1 MLHRC
6 KRTERQD
13 NRAVGRIVKGAEIMG
28 MSRTEY
34 RKERRTLLK
43 QIFDKLWIINQM
55 NDTDLERIK
64 RQFFINLDSDLGEI
78 IKKVSYGDRLTPD
91 NHVYI
96 EKEEKINVEY
106 GITTDI
112 KTHVIDTVF
121 TIDTGEW
128 ETGIKPKNNVWI
140 IVEQYGDSEI
150 KAKKGHDKWVEKL
163 KKNPKLELKDVMS
176 YGF

>member
-1 MLHRC
+1 
-6 KRTERQD
+6 
-13 NRAVGRIVKGAEIMG
+13 
-28 MSRTEY
+28 MSNETS
-34 RKERRTLLK
+34 L
-43 QIFDKLWIINQM
+43 
-55 NDTDLERIK
+55 IK
-64 RQFFINLDSDLGEI
+64 TMMNLD
-78 IKKVSYGDRLTPD
+78 
-91 NHVYI
+91 
-96 EKEEKINVEY
+96 KIREVRKNA
-106 GITTDI
+106 ITTDI